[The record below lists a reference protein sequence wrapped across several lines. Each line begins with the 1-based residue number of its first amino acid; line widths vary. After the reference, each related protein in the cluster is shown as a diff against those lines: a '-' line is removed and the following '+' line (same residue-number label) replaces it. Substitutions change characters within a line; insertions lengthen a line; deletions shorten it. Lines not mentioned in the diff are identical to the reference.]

1 MLLKNMEL
9 EKKMKVKLLG
19 LLLVFAGVLYW
30 QDSTSDDPDGQ
41 VY

>member
-1 MLLKNMEL
+1 MLLKNTEP

-30 QDSTSDDPDGQ
+30 
-41 VY
+41 